1 MFSLFRKKQNH
12 RETLISPEEI
22 LLDAHNL
29 PAFDPSRLE
38 GKLNKPI
45 GPRALRPLVAIL
57 VIVGIVLAGR
67 TGQLMA
73 IQGEHFAELSENNR
87 LGSYMMLAERGIIY
101 DRNGVPLA
109 WNTPHYREGILEE
122 YAARTYVATSGVG
135 HLLGY
140 VRLPARDRS
149 GRLFREGIEGI
160 SGVELMHD
168 DTLRGIDGSKIVEM
182 DARMDIVS
190 EGVIRR
196 PVPGEPLHLTVDVRL
211 QNAMNEAIKDLADR
225 VPFRGG
231 AGVIMDVHTGE
242 ILVLTSYPEYSS
254 EAMVTGNAELIDQY
268 NNDRRTPYLNR
279 TLAGQYTP
287 GSIVKPFVAVAA
299 LNEGIVRPDKTF
311 LSTGSLRLANPYHP
325 GHYSVFTDW
334 RAHGVVDMRRALAVS
349 SNVYFYYIGGGFGEQ
364 EGLGISRIEQ
374 YMRMFGFGVPTNI
387 ALEGERR
394 GVIPSPAWKEETFP
408 SDPMWRI
415 GDTYN
420 TAVGQYGFQVTLLQV
435 VRAMGAL
442 ANGGLLL
449 TPRLETSSTQYGARK
464 IDIPEEHMNI
474 VRAGMRDAVLDGTS
488 IGLKVPYIEVAA
500 KTGTAEVGISNDH
513 VHSWSM
519 GYFPYRNP
527 RYAYVVMMEHGPRT
541 NLIGATYVM
550 RQFMDWMHIHT
561 PEYIEVPE

>member
-1 MFSLFRKKQNH
+1 MFQRKRRK
-12 RETLISPEEI
+12 ETLISPEEI

-45 GPRALRPLVAIL
+45 GPRALRPLIIIL
-57 VIVGIVLAGR
+57 LLVGVVLLGR

-73 IQGEHFAELSENNR
+73 LQGEHFAALSESNR
-87 LGSYMMLAERGIIY
+87 LGSFMILAERGIIY
-101 DRNGVPLA
+101 DRNDVPLA
-109 WNTPHYREGILEE
+109 WNTPHYRDGILEE

-149 GRLFREGIEGI
+149 GRLFREGVEGI
-160 SGVELMHD
+160 SGVELIFD
-168 DTLRGIDGSKIVEM
+168 QKLRGTDGSKIVEM

-190 EGVIRR
+190 EGVVHR
-196 PVPGEPLHLTVDVRL
+196 PVPGTPLHLTVDVRL
-211 QNAMNEAIKDLADR
+211 QHAMNQAVAELADR

-254 EAMVTGNAELIDQY
+254 LAMVTGDAERIDAY
-268 NNDRRTPYLNR
+268 NNDARTPYLNR

-287 GSIVKPFVAVAA
+287 GSIVKPFVALAA
-299 LNEGIVRPDKTF
+299 LNEGIVRPEKSF

-325 GHYSVFTDW
+325 GQFSVFTDW

-349 SNVYFYYIGGGFGEQ
+349 SNVYFYYIGGGFGDQ
-364 EGLGISRIEQ
+364 EGLGISRIDQ
-374 YMRMFGFGVPTNI
+374 YMRKFGFGASTNF

-394 GVIPSPAWKEETFP
+394 GVLPTPAWKEETFP
-408 SDPMWRI
+408 DDPVWRI

-420 TAVGQYGFQVTLLQV
+420 TAVGQYGSQVTLMQV
-435 VRAMGAL
+435 VRATAAL

-449 TPRLETSSTQYGARK
+449 TPRLDTSTTQYGARR
-464 IDIPEEHMNI
+464 IDIPEQHMSI

-488 IGLKVPYIEVAA
+488 IGLKVPYVEVAA
-500 KTGTAEVGISNDH
+500 KTGTAEVGVSKDH

-519 GYFPYRNP
+519 GFFPYQNP
-527 RYAYVVMMEHGPRT
+527 RYAFVVMMEHGPRT

-550 RQFMDWMHIHT
+550 RQFMDWVHT
-561 PEYIEVPE
+561 NAPEYLVRPE